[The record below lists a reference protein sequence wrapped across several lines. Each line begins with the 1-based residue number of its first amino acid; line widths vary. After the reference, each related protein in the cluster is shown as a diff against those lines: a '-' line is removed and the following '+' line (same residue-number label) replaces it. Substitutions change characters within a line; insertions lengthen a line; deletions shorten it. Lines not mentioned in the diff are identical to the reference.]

1 MTLGAKDS
9 FVAARISEN
18 QLGQL
23 VKNDEKKINVSIK
36 NSLEIK
42 HLIKKKPLC

>member
-23 VKNDEKKINVSIK
+23 VKNDEKKLMFPSK
-36 NSLEIK
+36 TASK
-42 HLIKKKPLC
+42 